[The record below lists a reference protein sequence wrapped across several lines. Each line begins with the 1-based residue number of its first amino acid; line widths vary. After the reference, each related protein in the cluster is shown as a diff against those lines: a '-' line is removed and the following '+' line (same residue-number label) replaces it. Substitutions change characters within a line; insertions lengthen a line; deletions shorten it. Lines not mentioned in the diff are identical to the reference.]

1 MRSPGRPPGEGPG
14 IQTSIKLVGKEIDQA
29 AQDKEKRIN
38 KSPTRSTVNYLA
50 LIFKWPVALTVS
62 RLNTTMSALL
72 PAKSMKTYDRY
83 HGNISSRPRFAMINP
98 SIFVQVCVLIY
109 EASPPGPRM
118 AEMESRSH
126 LSPAIAFLPP
136 RRQARMRS
144 LKPSIAMENN

>member
-1 MRSPGRPPGEGPG
+1 MRSPGRPPGEGPS

-29 AQDKEKRIN
+29 AQDKGKRID
-38 KSPTRSTVNYLA
+38 KSPTRSTVNCLV

-83 HGNISSRPRFAMINP
+83 HGNTSSRLRFAMINP

-118 AEMESRSH
+118 AEMESLIQ
-126 LSPAIAFLPP
+126 LSPAIAFPP